1 MNEQAIRL
9 EEKIISLFS
18 NLETEIYQ
26 GWVLKDFSCH
36 TVVFPLYSGSLSRQE
51 VEKRIGM
58 CEEISR
64 QKSLNCQFRI
74 VENTNYYLTSILED
88 KGYKLRH
95 SAIIAECCM
104 DENVFLPGQG
114 QWGKNERDKVVLHKR
129 ERGNGIEHIVTDSGL
144 VVGVKRQGLL
154 FLPDGKLPGG
164 VEIEDIFLF
173 AAENRI
179 SRVLADIPENEELT
193 ASYRETGFR
202 KAYLY
207 RCYQREGLCNESAK

>member
-9 EEKIISLFS
+9 EETIISLFS

-51 VEKRIGM
+51 VEKRIGV

-64 QKSLNCQFRI
+64 QKSLDCQFRI

-104 DENVFLPGQG
+104 DGNVFLPGQG
-114 QWGKNERDKVVLHKR
+114 QWGKNEREKVALRKR
-129 ERGNGIEHIVTDSGL
+129 ERGNGIEHIVTDRGF

-179 SRVLADIPENEELT
+179 SGILADISENEELT

-207 RCYQREGLCNESAK
+207 RCYQREGL